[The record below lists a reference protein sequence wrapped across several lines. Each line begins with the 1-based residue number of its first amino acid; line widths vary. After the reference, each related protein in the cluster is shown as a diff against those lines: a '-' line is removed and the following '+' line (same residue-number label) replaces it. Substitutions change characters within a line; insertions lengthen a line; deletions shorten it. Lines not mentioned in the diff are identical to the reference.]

1 MTVCDGGI
9 SREDFFEACF
19 IMRPVIGSEDSMQ
32 GWSVRWDLADSG
44 DWDRLH
50 HQAAGSL
57 QQSWRYGQAMQA
69 LGIPCLRALV
79 RDGDRIVGAA
89 QFLQQRLPWFV
100 RSALCSRGPL
110 WHPELSVA
118 QQAVA
123 VEMIRKTL
131 PVRRPRVAIFT
142 PELEQHEALRAG
154 NPCAGLR
161 RVMTGYSTVLV
172 DLRRNA
178 TDLRRR
184 LDGNWRNR
192 LVAVE
197 RSAVEVCDESA
208 DAPAHEA
215 MVAAE
220 WEQRRSRGYFS
231 LPRAFVAAWRVV
243 PPAEGATLLLS
254 ARLAGER
261 AAAVLFLVHG
271 RTATYH
277 LGWTGPAGR
286 QSHAHN
292 LLMWRAFVALQ
303 DRGVEVLDLGG
314 VDTVREPGIARFK
327 IGTGGR
333 VCTLVGSYA

>member
-1 MTVCDGGI
+1 
-9 SREDFFEACF
+9 
-19 IMRPVIGSEDSMQ
+19 
-32 GWSVRWDLADSG
+32 
-44 DWDRLH
+44 
-50 HQAAGSL
+50 
-57 QQSWRYGQAMQA
+57 
-69 LGIPCLRALV
+69 
-79 RDGDRIVGAA
+79 
-89 QFLQQRLPWFV
+89 
-100 RSALCSRGPL
+100 
-110 WHPELSVA
+110 
-118 QQAVA
+118 
-123 VEMIRKTL
+123 
-131 PVRRPRVAIFT
+131 
-142 PELEQHEALRAG
+142 
-154 NPCAGLR
+154 
-161 RVMTGYSTVLV
+161 
-172 DLRRNA
+172 
-178 TDLRRR
+178 
-184 LDGNWRNR
+184 
-192 LVAVE
+192 
-197 RSAVEVCDESA
+197 
-208 DAPAHEA
+208 

>member
-1 MTVCDGGI
+1 
-9 SREDFFEACF
+9 
-19 IMRPVIGSEDSMQ
+19 MQ
-32 GWSVRWDLADSG
+32 GWSVRWDLADSS

-50 HQAAGSL
+50 HLAAGSL

-79 RDGDRIVGAA
+79 HDGERLVGGA

-110 WHPELSVA
+110 WHPEFTVG
-118 QQAVA
+118 QQAHAVA
-123 VEMIRKTL
+123 LLRKSL
-131 PVRRPRVAIFT
+131 PVRLPRVAIFT

-154 NPCAGLR
+154 NPFAGLR

-172 DLRRNA
+172 DLCRSA

-197 RSAVEVCDESA
+197 RADIEVCDESA
-208 DAPAHEA
+208 DAQAHES

-231 LPRAFVAAWRVV
+231 LPRAFVAAWRAV
-243 PPAEGATLLLS
+243 PAADGGTLLLS
-254 ARLAGER
+254 ARVAGER
-261 AAAVLFLVHG
+261 VASALFLVHG

-292 LLMWRAFVALQ
+292 LLLWRAFLALQ
-303 DRGVEVLDLGG
+303 ARGVEVLDLGG
-314 VDTVREPGIARFK
+314 VETIREPGIARFK